1 MEIGMSMSNDVIC
14 SDIAMMLYFFCV
26 SKSVSDLLDHARM
39 YFHSIHLSLY
49 FCCHSYAFAVNGLM
63 AMLQAWEQP
72 QGKKILQWSGTD
84 PCGSNWIGIHCDNS
98 SPQRVTQM

>member
-39 YFHSIHLSLY
+39 YFHSIHLSL
-49 FCCHSYAFAVNGLM
+49 
-63 AMLQAWEQP
+63 
-72 QGKKILQWSGTD
+72 
-84 PCGSNWIGIHCDNS
+84 
-98 SPQRVTQM
+98 